1 MHNKVNH
8 VMAKKIATQLSQSQS
23 RFMVEPYLQQLF
35 QRTARKGGYKASS
48 PAVHNRW
55 ARGLR
60 SKLRELTGM
69 DTMTPVA
76 AKPALTHSVQEK
88 GYTRHR
94 MEIQTEHGVVMPFYV
109 LTPDG
114 HGPFPAVICAHGH
127 QSGGKESVAGIRS
140 DPAIA
145 QQIRT
150 YNYDYGVQ
158 FVRAGAIVF
167 CPDARG
173 FGERL
178 ERLDQEAAKTNPLVS
193 SCRWINQM
201 AYPLG
206 QTVTGMWAWDILALA
221 RYIVTREDVLPDQLA
236 CAGLSGGGLQT
247 LWATAMDDQNLIRAA
262 VVSGYFYGYRESLLV
277 NHGNCSCNYVPH
289 LYAHADMGDLGA
301 LIAPRPLL
309 IETGDQDPLNGESGL
324 KNVKS
329 QLKITRKAY
338 TTLRDRGKLSHDVFA
353 GKHRW
358 HGKVAVPWLMKQL
371 GARSWCDE
379 A

>member
-1 MHNKVNH
+1 MPNKN
-8 VMAKKIATQLSQSQS
+8 ATELNGSQP
-23 RFMVEPYLQQLF
+23 RFMVEPYLQNRF
-35 QRTARKGGYKASS
+35 QQTARKLGYKVST
-48 PAVHNRW
+48 PAEHKRW

-60 SKLRELTGM
+60 TKLRELTGM
-69 DTMTPVA
+69 DSMTPVA
-76 AKPALTHSVQEK
+76 PKPVLTQSVRQK

-114 HGPFPAVICAHGH
+114 PGPFPAVICAHGH
-127 QSGGKESVAGIRS
+127 LSGGKQATAGVRS
-140 DPAIA
+140 DPIIA
-145 QQIRT
+145 KQIRT

-178 ERLDQEAAKTNPLVS
+178 ERLDLKASKTNPLVS

-221 RYIVTREDVLPDQLA
+221 RYIVTRDDVRPEQLA

-247 LWATAMDDQNLIRAA
+247 LWATAMDDQHLIRAA

-277 NHGNCSCNYVPH
+277 SHGNCSCNYVPH
-289 LYAHADMGDLGA
+289 LYEQADMGDLGA

-309 IETGDQDPLNGESGL
+309 IETGDQDPLNGESGV

-329 QLKITRKAY
+329 QVKITRKAY
-338 TTLRDRGKLSHDVFA
+338 ATFSARGKLSHDVFA

-358 HGKVAVPWLMKQL
+358 HGTVAIPWLMKQL
-371 GARSWCDE
+371 GA
-379 A
+379 